1 MAGIAAQGAGNKGF
15 TNCTKLCTI
24 WQEVRKMDYIVP
36 ISEARGM
43 LPELIKKI
51 SSAGK
56 RLIITKN
63 GRAEAVMMSP
73 EELETLEI
81 MADQKLLRSILRAE
95 EDIRNGQLY
104 SHKDVFKN
112 V

>member
-1 MAGIAAQGAGNKGF
+1 M
-15 TNCTKLCTI
+15 
-24 WQEVRKMDYIVP
+24 P
-36 ISEARGM
+36 ISEVRGK

-51 SSAGK
+51 SLAGK
-56 RLIITKN
+56 HLIITRN
-63 GRAEAVMMSP
+63 GKPEAVMLSP

-81 MADQKLLRSILRAE
+81 KADRELLQSILRAE
-95 EDIRNGQLY
+95 EDIAKGKLY